1 MAYVSYIQL
10 AERPGALELSQQAS
24 PDFGEFVS
32 VKLMDATLRDADRSS
47 WTDEETAQADLALV
61 RIDEAVADAD
71 ALIDGYL
78 QRGGYNTPLTDVPTL
93 VVQWSRS
100 ITRYLLHRG
109 LVTKSGEADPV
120 LRDYNNAL
128 KMLQQVANGQL
139 MLGVKQLEASGFGG
153 SPLIKKG
160 QTAMRDALRD
170 F

>member
-24 PDFGEFVS
+24 PDVGELVP
-32 VKLMDATLRDADRSS
+32 VELMDATLRGADRSS
-47 WTDEETAQADLALV
+47 WTDEETARADQALA

-78 QRGGYNTPLTDVPTL
+78 QRGGYSTPLADAPTL

-100 ITRYLLHRG
+100 ITRYLLHRE

-120 LRDYNNAL
+120 LRDYNNAI

-139 MLGVKQLEASGFGG
+139 MLGIKQLEAAGFGG
-153 SPLIKKG
+153 SPLVRKG
-160 QTAMRDALRD
+160 KTALRDALRD

>member
-24 PDFGEFVS
+24 PDFGELVS
-32 VKLMDATLRDADRSS
+32 VELMDATLRDADRSS

-100 ITRYLLHRG
+100 ITRYLLHRE

-160 QTAMRDALRD
+160 KTALRDALRD